1 MKYSDTQKLILNSSN
16 NKNFSIK
23 YDLRID
29 ISKIFQQVFKKSDIR
44 IQMILSSY

>member
-29 ISKIFQQVFKKSDIR
+29 ISKIKQVFKKLDIR